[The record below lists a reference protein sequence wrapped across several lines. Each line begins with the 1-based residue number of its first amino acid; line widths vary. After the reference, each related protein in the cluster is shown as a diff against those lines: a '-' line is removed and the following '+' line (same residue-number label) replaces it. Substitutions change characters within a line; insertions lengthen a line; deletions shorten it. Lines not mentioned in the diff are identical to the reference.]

1 MSGSKRM
8 RRRPSRSG
16 LKLAALP
23 ALLAFSACTVGPD
36 YHAPQV
42 KAPATWRQT
51 LPPESSRITL
61 ATTDAQWWTIFH
73 DPILSRLE
81 EEVARENL
89 DLKAASMRLMQST
102 AERRIASAAQM
113 PHMEANASYARER
126 ASTNGILGL
135 LGTMEREQAGQIAS
149 GTQGFGPTAL
159 PGSVG
164 NPSFNL
170 PQYGMNASWEVD
182 LWGHVRR
189 QVEAATA
196 AVHATEDMRRDVLV
210 SLMAETAQDYITLR
224 GVQAHIAILHSN
236 IDVARHSVELTRL
249 RFQQGAATQLDV
261 AEATGQLHS
270 FESRLAPL
278 ESQQVHFLNA
288 LSFLV
293 AREPGALDAELGKPQ
308 AIPVTPPDVPVGLPS
323 QLAER
328 RPDIRMAAERL
339 HMATASIGVAIAD
352 FFPRVT
358 LSGSL
363 DIQALQ
369 FSGLGSWASRQYGF
383 GPTATLPIFEGG
395 RLTGQ
400 LHLRKAQQQEA
411 ALAFQRTVL
420 KAWQEV
426 DNAMADFT
434 AAQNERDHLNDA
446 VHENE
451 TAVKTAQAQYVAG
464 ASDFLT
470 VLTLQNALLSSQSA
484 LVDATTRVA
493 SNLTQVYRALGGGW
507 ENVAPLANA
516 TRTTSSAVTPAGKTT
531 AGRG

>member
-1 MSGSKRM
+1 MSGSKPTQ
-8 RRRPSRSG
+8 RRACPLRLQR
-16 LKLAALP
+16 AVLP
-23 ALLAFSACTVGPD
+23 VVLAFSACTVGPD
-36 YHAPQV
+36 YHTPVV

-51 LPPESSRITL
+51 LPPESSQITS

-73 DPILSRLE
+73 DPLLTRLE
-81 EEVARENL
+81 ETVARENL

-113 PHMEANASYARER
+113 PHIEGNASYARER

-135 LGTMEREQAGQIAS
+135 LGTMERQQAGQIAS
-149 GTQGFGPTAL
+149 GTQGFGPAAM

-164 NPSFNL
+164 NPSFDL

-196 AVHATEDMRRDVLV
+196 AMHATEDMQRDVLV
-210 SLMAETAQDYITLR
+210 SLMAETAQDYIALR
-224 GVQAHIAILHSN
+224 GVQAHSAILRSN
-236 IDVARHSVELTRL
+236 IAVARHSVELTRL
-249 RFQQGAATQLDV
+249 RFQQGAATRLDV

-278 ESQQVHFLNA
+278 ESQQVHLLNA

-293 AREPGALDAELGKPQ
+293 AREPGALDAELGRPQ
-308 AIPVTPPDVPVGLPS
+308 AIPVTPPAVPVGLPS

-339 HMATASIGVAIAD
+339 HMATASIGVAVAD
-352 FFPRVT
+352 FFPRIT

-434 AAQNERDHLNDA
+434 AAQNERDHLHEA
-446 VHENE
+446 VQENE
-451 TAVKTAQAQYVAG
+451 TAVKTAQAQYIAG
-464 ASDFLT
+464 ASDFLN
-470 VLTLQNALLSSQSA
+470 VLTLQNALLSSQNA

-493 SNLTQVYRALGGGW
+493 STLTQVYRALGGGW
-507 ENVAPLANA
+507 ENTPPLASTA
-516 TRTTSSAVTPAGKTT
+516 RTPSTNTTPIGTPT